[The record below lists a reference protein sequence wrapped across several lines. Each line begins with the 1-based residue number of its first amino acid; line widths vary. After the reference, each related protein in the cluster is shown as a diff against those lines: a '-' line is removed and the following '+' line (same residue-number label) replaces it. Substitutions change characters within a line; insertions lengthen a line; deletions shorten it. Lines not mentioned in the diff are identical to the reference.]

1 MCVCVY
7 MCACDC
13 ACVAKI
19 FVTRYASQ
27 VRGRILMNMLKSM
40 ASFVDIENSAPRLT
54 PIKMDNFSPLYSIL
68 FGVVQVVVPSLSVLS
83 GEWAEDNQWQTFGRT
98 SMRVTKVNNESVQK
112 IDMIAKSQLLGT
124 YSQGSW
130 WGLFTINL
138 YSFLLLCLVIIQ
150 VSPCT
155 ECMPCGWYTV
165 QEWISLV
172 LIA

>member
-83 GEWAEDNQWQTFGRT
+83 GE
-98 SMRVTKVNNESVQK
+98 
-112 IDMIAKSQLLGT
+112 
-124 YSQGSW
+124 
-130 WGLFTINL
+130 
-138 YSFLLLCLVIIQ
+138 
-150 VSPCT
+150 
-155 ECMPCGWYTV
+155 
-165 QEWISLV
+165 
-172 LIA
+172 